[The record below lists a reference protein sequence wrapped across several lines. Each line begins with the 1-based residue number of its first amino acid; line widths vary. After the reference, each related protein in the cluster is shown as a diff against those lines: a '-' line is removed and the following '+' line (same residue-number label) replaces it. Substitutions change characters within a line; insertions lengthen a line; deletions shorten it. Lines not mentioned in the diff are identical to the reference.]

1 MLFRCFSQVFFHALT
16 SFSNGGHGS
25 ISSRQNERKKNQ
37 FCLTILILVVRGNF
51 SLAECNEVS
60 GKCFYHTQLGAL
72 GIDHVTERRA
82 VAFVASA
89 ITDLP
94 TRPPTLRFQFC
105 RLFKSNVQLC
115 NFVSVPPYYGY
126 VMCTLLRIWNKGQAA
141 AVGLAWLP
149 VAYEK

>member
-1 MLFRCFSQVFFHALT
+1 MW
-16 SFSNGGHGS
+16 
-25 ISSRQNERKKNQ
+25 
-37 FCLTILILVVRGNF
+37 
-51 SLAECNEVS
+51 
-60 GKCFYHTQLGAL
+60 AL
-72 GIDHVTERRA
+72 GIEHVTERRA

-94 TRPPTLRFQFC
+94 THLPTLRFQFC
-105 RLFKSNVQLC
+105 RLLKSNVQLC

-126 VMCTLLRIWNKGQAA
+126 VMCSFLRIWNKGQAA